1 MWNVRSAIA
10 GNLDCRAAILPP
22 LVPPRQTRR
31 LGAIPKVHA
40 TNGELTMTTPGHLV
54 LRIDEATPGHLV
66 KRNCRDGSARHMDR
80 SGRMVA
86 GRSRAKVFADLP
98 AAKEAAKTL
107 LAARARQMAREYG
120 EGASLREIGGRHGVS
135 RQAVRNALD
144 RVGHPRRPNAGPG
157 TLALDVD
164 AMRREHEAGATAKEI
179 ADRHGCGP
187 KTVIRRLRE
196 AGAAIRKGGG
206 VPPRG

>member
-1 MWNVRSAIA
+1 
-10 GNLDCRAAILPP
+10 
-22 LVPPRQTRR
+22 
-31 LGAIPKVHA
+31 
-40 TNGELTMTTPGHLV
+40 
-54 LRIDEATPGHLV
+54 
-66 KRNCRDGSARHMDR
+66 
-80 SGRMVA
+80 MVA

-107 LAARARQMAREYG
+107 LAARARQMAREY
-120 EGASLREIGGRHGVS
+120 EAGASLRELGRRHGVS

-144 RVGHPRRPNAGPG
+144 RVGHPRRPDAGPG

-164 AMRREHEAGATAKEI
+164 EAGATAKEI
-179 ADRHGCGP
+179 AARHGCGP